1 MKEGVVERNDV
12 HGLPWHPGTFP
23 LCLDGIVGGERSTLV
38 APAVW
43 IRQLART
50 CSCNGEWFTAAGRFC
65 SVPDHR
71 GIVRG
76 GAMRWCMVW
85 SPNLFQR
92 PVAAH
97 GPWAANVSLCVEMD
111 QPRSLRASSAGPAF
125 FFFALQN
132 STVMAFLGVV
142 VRWLRAQKIGGPSLH
157 CFGDG
162 GLCSQSQ
169 CRTEWC
175 SEHALSLFFFVTDS
189 CTRLAWCVTV
199 WWMRRHVW
207 VEACHVLARCGF
219 VPTGRGSR
227 VERNAHVLPVLYFG
241 MERIARPTCETWNQ
255 VQLLQRCFFCAS
267 ANVLPLSPAP
277 RVVKSREDLAR
288 QFSKAGIHQV
298 GI

>member
-1 MKEGVVERNDV
+1 MKEGEVERRDV

-85 SPNLFQR
+85 SPNLLQR

-125 FFFALQN
+125 FFFCIAELN
-132 STVMAFLGVV
+132 GDGVP
-142 VRWLRAQKIGGPSLH
+142 WCGGPVVAGTENRWAVAPPLRRWRSL
-157 CFGDG
+157 
-162 GLCSQSQ
+162 
-169 CRTEWC
+169 
-175 SEHALSLFFFVTDS
+175 
-189 CTRLAWCVTV
+189 
-199 WWMRRHVW
+199 
-207 VEACHVLARCGF
+207 
-219 VPTGRGSR
+219 
-227 VERNAHVLPVLYFG
+227 
-241 MERIARPTCETWNQ
+241 
-255 VQLLQRCFFCAS
+255 
-267 ANVLPLSPAP
+267 
-277 RVVKSREDLAR
+277 
-288 QFSKAGIHQV
+288 
-298 GI
+298 